1 MLPCRGV
8 TIHDMGHKMGCNGVD
23 NAKLSFDRVRVPRE
37 GLLDA
42 HSTVAPDGAFA
53 SRVGRPRGA
62 FGVVG
67 RWVGFARQ
75 VWALARGVRCSFFT
89 RGAAF

>member
-42 HSTVAPDGAFA
+42 HSTVAPDGAFT

-62 FGVVG
+62 SGGGWAVVG
-67 RWVGFARQ
+67 V
-75 VWALARGVRCSFFT
+75 
-89 RGAAF
+89 